1 MTKARTMIRK
11 ATNKDIDGIA
21 AIYNK
26 VLDLEEQ
33 GEASIGWQRGVYPTR
48 DTALM
53 ALERGDLFVYEED
66 NKSDNGDDN
75 RNHLMATAIIN
86 HKQMDSYAKGNWKVI
101 ATDDEVMV
109 LHTLV
114 VDPGHAGKG
123 IGKQMVAYYEQYA
136 KKQGCKDLRM
146 DTQAKNQAARNLYH
160 HLGYEEIG
168 IVPCDFNGIPGI
180 SLVLLEKA
188 L

>member
-1 MTKARTMIRK
+1 MIRK
-11 ATNKDIDGIA
+11 ATSKDIDGIT

-26 VLDLEEQ
+26 VLDMEEQ
-33 GEASIGWQRGVYPTR
+33 GAASIGWQRGVYPTR
-48 DTALM
+48 NTALM
-53 ALERGDLFVYEED
+53 ALERGDLFVYEEE
-66 NKSDNGDDN
+66 NKNEDANENANASQ
-75 RNHLMATAIIN
+75 LMATAIIN
-86 HKQMDSYAKGNWKVI
+86 HLQMDSYAKGNWKVT

-114 VDPGHAGKG
+114 VDPDHAGKG
-123 IGKQMVAYYEQYA
+123 IGKKMVAYYEQYA

>member
-1 MTKARTMIRK
+1 MIRK
-11 ATNKDIDGIA
+11 ATSKDIDGIT

-33 GEASIGWQRGVYPTR
+33 GAASIGWQRGVYPTR

-53 ALERGDLFVYEED
+53 ALERGDLFVYEEESP
-66 NKSDNGDDN
+66 NAGGDGKP
-75 RNHLMATAIIN
+75 HQLLATAIIN
-86 HKQMDSYAKGNWKVI
+86 HKQMDSYAKGNWKVA
-101 ATDDEVMV
+101 ATDEEVMV

-114 VDPGHAGKG
+114 VDPDHAGKG
-123 IGKQMVAYYEQYA
+123 IGKKMVAYYEQYA
-136 KKQGCKDLRM
+136 KNQGCKDLRM
-146 DTQAKNQAARNLYH
+146 DTQAKNQAARRLYH

-168 IVPCDFNGIPGI
+168 IIPCDFNGIPGI

-188 L
+188 LIKNVV